1 MPAPHLDWIR
11 LESLSFPCI
20 LGIYGWE
27 QTRPQSLELEIALGL
42 DLDPAA
48 AGDLQQSVNYVDV
61 LDRIQFLAQEGRWQ
75 LLESMAA
82 AMARHLLMPPAPGE
96 ERGTLQAVK
105 IRLRKPQVL
114 QGRGVPS
121 VEICRDAAWCRE
133 SLPKPGQ
140 LGDALV
146 QPLMVTPQSAAYHVR
161 IPGGASWQSP
171 ADMTLKVLAGQ
182 VVEGGM
188 VPMILNRGGHRLV
201 NQLETPCT
209 LLALSQPPLASL
221 EAPWQP

>member
-42 DLDPAA
+42 DLDGAM
-48 AGDLQQSVNYVDV
+48 AGDLEQSVNYVDV
-61 LDRIQFLAQEGRWQ
+61 LERIQFIAQEGRWQ

-96 ERGTLQAVK
+96 QRATLQAVR

-114 QGRGVPS
+114 QGRGVPG
-121 VEICRDAAWCRE
+121 VDLQRDAAWCRE
-133 SLPKPGQ
+133 TLPRPGH
-140 LGDALV
+140 LGEALV
-146 QPLMVTPQSAAYHVR
+146 QPLLVTPHSGAYHVR

-171 ADMTLKVLAGQ
+171 ADLTLKVLAGQ
-182 VVEGGM
+182 VVEGANL
-188 VPMILNRGGHRLV
+188 PMHLTRGGHRLT

-209 LLALSQPPLASL
+209 LLALSQPALADL